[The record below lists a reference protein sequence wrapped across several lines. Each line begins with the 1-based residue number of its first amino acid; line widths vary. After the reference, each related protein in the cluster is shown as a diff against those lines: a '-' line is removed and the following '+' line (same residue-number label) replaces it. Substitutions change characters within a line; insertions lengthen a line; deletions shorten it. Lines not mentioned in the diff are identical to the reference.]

1 MIGAQA
7 ALAAI
12 DAAFSEVVVYAGGG
26 LPQPTEVYVIWSDGS
41 APAFQGPGATART
54 VSFEIPQT
62 TLPARPAKAD
72 RITRGDHVW
81 KPNDVTRRDDIGK
94 WEVVVELVG
103 AA

>member
-12 DAAFSEVVVYAGGG
+12 DAAFSEVVVYAGAG
-26 LPQPTEVYVIWSDGS
+26 LSEPTPVYVIWSDGA
-41 APAFQGPGATART
+41 APAFQGPGTTART

-62 TLPARPAKAD
+62 TLPERPAKAD
-72 RITRGDHVW
+72 RITRGGYVW

-94 WEVVVELVG
+94 WEVIVELVG
-103 AA
+103 TA